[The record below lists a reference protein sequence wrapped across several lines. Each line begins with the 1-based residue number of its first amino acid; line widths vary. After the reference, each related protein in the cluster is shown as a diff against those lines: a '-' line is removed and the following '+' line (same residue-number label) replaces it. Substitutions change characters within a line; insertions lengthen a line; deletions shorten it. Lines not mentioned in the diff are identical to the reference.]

1 MSQKKKFIPP
11 PHWQCIVKSFTC
23 ARHIWRQSI
32 SSKLNAHPH
41 TIIINIVV
49 AFVVV
54 VADTIIIT
62 RSTTWRLLNI
72 ANIVSLYY
80 CPPSNNEC
88 IWAMSLPLSMSH
100 FSGSNSLVST
110 AFYTCRIYR
119 FSLLNLHIY
128 FDVICVSASSHST
141 CTNICDKLACACAYV
156 WA

>member
-80 CPPSNNEC
+80 CPPPQTTNAFGLC
-88 IWAMSLPLSMSH
+88 HCPCQCHIFQAPTHLSAQH
-100 FSGSNSLVST
+100 FTHVVSID
-110 AFYTCRIYR
+110 FLCSIY
-119 FSLLNLHIY
+119 IY
-128 FDVICVSASSHST
+128 I
-141 CTNICDKLACACAYV
+141 LM
-156 WA
+156 